1 MRGDRPYLGITCKRR
16 HLKCDEAT
24 PDCGPCSKSRQA
36 CHYATSTQMQGSLQT
51 GQESADAHSPSAS
64 QWNSRYPD
72 PDREQAASG
81 LLRLTAE
88 AAAASSSAP
97 VEATSPPTET
107 PYSQLSIQEQFEA
120 DTQLALTPPDAAFSR
135 WFNLLASDLTS
146 EKAGGTRLWTSLT
159 GVPETSA
166 PETSAIDTVDSL
178 HLPVSSHQTSTD
190 NLIVQDVALL
200 VPPVPN
206 TSAPFPPTA
215 PYTKPLDQETWQG
228 SQPAKLSDKEHDL
241 FENFVIK
248 LSAWIDLYDPK
259 RCFAILVPHLAMH
272 DAGLMNAILALS
284 ARQLSI
290 NINATEEQQDR
301 NIGLQYYYETLH
313 YVQQAMHYDS
323 YTVSPELLATALI
336 ISTYEMLD
344 DFRSGWERHL
354 KGVFWIQR
362 SQVIHGDSGGLKQAI
377 WWAWLRQDIWAAFRE
392 RRKTLSFWT
401 PAKPYAD
408 MTSYE
413 VATRILWIFA
423 RVVDYCSEESIQ
435 AGEGNLQLRID
446 KAGRIFEMLDEWQNN
461 LSVEFA
467 PLAGRKGKPSDV
479 FEPIWI
485 HPPAFGNSMQVYCA
499 GRILILLHKPSLK
512 GMREYM
518 ANQKLLAK
526 AVDTVCGIAMTLTD
540 DASSLV
546 SSQCL
551 YIATMAPPPDWKLSN
566 KSNRVLAAADKGKYG
581 VIAAIAYNIEHII
594 GFIKAA
600 EVAKSPII
608 IQFFPWAVTYSS
620 GLLIRTAADAISR
633 SPLRDHIVLH
643 MDHAQDYN
651 LIKEC
656 ADQLPFDSIMVDM
669 SHYEK
674 EENLR
679 KTRELVA
686 YCQEKCIA
694 TEAEPGRIEGGE
706 DGVMDTEGLE
716 GSKTTPEEV
725 DEFVAT
731 GVDALAPAFGNMHG
745 EYWSIGPQ
753 LDFLRLGQIR
763 DNINGRVRIAL
774 HGTNGFEEDL
784 LRKCIAE
791 GCSKINVNRMVLDDY
806 YDHLKANA
814 PTMSQT
820 QLMTEG
826 TQKVVDL
833 TVKWMEHRI
842 FAPATSKGNLGVN
855 QGGKQIN

>member
-1 MRGDRPYLGITCKRR
+1 MDATRSLANEPPRKKRKPRGRGLRKSTGCITCKRR

-36 CHYATSTQMQGSLQT
+36 CLYATSAQLQGSLQI
-51 GQESADAHSPSAS
+51 GADSEDVQSPPVS
-64 QWNSRYPD
+64 QWHSRYAD

-88 AAAASSSAP
+88 ASAASSSLP
-97 VEATSPPTET
+97 IEAISPPTET
-107 PYSQLSIQEQFEA
+107 ETPYSHPSVQEQFEA

-159 GVPETSA
+159 GVPEISA
-166 PETSAIDTVDSL
+166 PETSAVDTIDSL
-178 HLPVSSHQTSTD
+178 HLPVSSHETSD
-190 NLIVQDVALL
+190 SRLVHDVSLL
-200 VPPVPN
+200 ASPAANV
-206 TSAPFPPTA
+206 SASFPPTA
-215 PYTKPLDQETWQG
+215 PYAKPLQQDAWQG
-228 SQPAKLSDKEHDL
+228 SEPPKLSDKEHDL
-241 FENFVIK
+241 FENFVLK
-248 LSAWIDLYDPK
+248 LSDWIDLYDPK
-259 RCFAILVPHLAMH
+259 RNFSNLVPHLAMH

-401 PAKPYAD
+401 PAKPYTD

-423 RVVDYCSEESIQ
+423 KVVDYCSEEASQ

-446 KAGRIFEMLDEWQNN
+446 KAGSIFEMLDEWQNN

-467 PLAGRKGKPSDV
+467 PLAGRKGSPSDV

-485 HPPAFGNSMQVYCA
+485 HPPAFGNSMQVHCA

-526 AVDTVCGIAMTLTD
+526 AVDTICGIALTLTD
-540 DASSLV
+540 AASSLV

-551 YIATMAPPPDWKLSN
+551 YIAGLCIQEVRQREAVITLIDTCHRRTGWPARSLSH
-566 KSNRVLAAADKGKYG
+566 D
-581 VIAAIAYNIEHII
+581 
-594 GFIKAA
+594 
-600 EVAKSPII
+600 
-608 IQFFPWAVTYSS
+608 
-620 GLLIRTAADAISR
+620 
-633 SPLRDHIVLH
+633 LR
-643 MDHAQDYN
+643 
-651 LIKEC
+651 
-656 ADQLPFDSIMVDM
+656 
-669 SHYEK
+669 
-674 EENLR
+674 EEWQQSDV
-679 KTRELVA
+679 E
-686 YCQEKCIA
+686 
-694 TEAEPGRIEGGE
+694 
-706 DGVMDTEGLE
+706 
-716 GSKTTPEEV
+716 
-725 DEFVAT
+725 
-731 GVDALAPAFGNMHG
+731 
-745 EYWSIGPQ
+745 
-753 LDFLRLGQIR
+753 
-763 DNINGRVRIAL
+763 
-774 HGTNGFEEDL
+774 
-784 LRKCIAE
+784 
-791 GCSKINVNRMVLDDY
+791 
-806 YDHLKANA
+806 
-814 PTMSQT
+814 
-820 QLMTEG
+820 
-826 TQKVVDL
+826 
-833 TVKWMEHRI
+833 
-842 FAPATSKGNLGVN
+842 
-855 QGGKQIN
+855 